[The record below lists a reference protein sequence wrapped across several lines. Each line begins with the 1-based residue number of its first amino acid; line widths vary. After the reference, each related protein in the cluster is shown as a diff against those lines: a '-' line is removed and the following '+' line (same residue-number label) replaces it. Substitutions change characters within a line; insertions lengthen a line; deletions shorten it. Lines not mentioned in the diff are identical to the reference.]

1 MAFESI
7 SNRNNFTSWEQAADG
22 AVNSLF
28 GFYESF
34 SKNLIK
40 YEGTEFRFKEEEGYS
55 FICSKSNLINIQ
67 SIVDIYINKKMYLK
81 QDFSDETV
89 AMHQQ
94 FLVMIAAFAIDVAK
108 DISFN
113 LEDFSYYKDDLVK
126 TLIRKQNDYGPEN
139 IAKFGIT
146 GLTIRMY
153 DKIAR
158 LTNLSSTDRKQM
170 VQDEPLFDTALDLIG
185 YCAIGIMW
193 CDQTFLLP
201 MKGLSSLR

>member
-1 MAFESI
+1 MSFESI
-7 SNRNNFTSWEQAADG
+7 SNRNNFTSWEEAANG

-28 GFYESF
+28 AFYDGF
-34 SKNLIK
+34 SKDLIK
-40 YEGTEFRFKEEEGYS
+40 YDGTEFRFKEEEGYS
-55 FICSKSNLINIQ
+55 FICSKSNLVNIQ
-67 SIVDIYINKKMYLK
+67 SIVDIYINKKLYLK
-81 QDFSDETV
+81 QDFNDDTV
-89 AMHQQ
+89 SMHQQ

-158 LTNLSSTDRKQM
+158 LTNLSSSNRKQM
-170 VQDEPLFDTALDLIG
+170 VEDEPLFDTALDLIG

-201 MKGLSSLR
+201 MNGLSSLR